1 MRRLSTE
8 LASGQVPAVLQL
20 PPLAAIAGLKHGFS
34 TLTLGSM
41 ARIVG
46 GADSRT
52 PARRALAEELTLPP
66 ENVVTAGAVHGSR
79 VARVDEPQDLVPQT
93 DGLVTD
99 RVGLGLLVTA
109 ADCYPVLLFDPV
121 RRAVGLAHAGWR
133 GTAAGIAAKVVGTLA
148 LHFGSRPADL
158 LAGLGPGIC
167 GRCYQVP
174 PEVAAHFERRFVRP
188 AATPSRFQL
197 DLRAANR
204 RHLERAGVL
213 PNQVF
218 EHPACTYESSFLAS
232 HRRRPDGSRCA
243 CLVALA

>member
-1 MRRLSTE
+1 MPRLSTE
-8 LASGQVPAVLQL
+8 LGSGQVPAVLQL
-20 PPLAAIAGLKHGFS
+20 PQLAATAGLKHGFS
-34 TLTLGSM
+34 TLRLGST
-41 ARIVG
+41 ARTGG

-52 PARRALAEELTLPP
+52 PARRALAEELTVPL

-79 VARVDEPQDLVPQT
+79 VARVDEPQDLVAQT

-99 RVGLGLLVTA
+99 RTDLGLLVTA

-121 RRAVGLAHAGWR
+121 RRALGLAHAGWR
-133 GTAAGIAAKVVGTLA
+133 GTAAGIAADLVSALA

-167 GRCYQVP
+167 GRCYHVTS
-174 PEVAAHFERRFVRP
+174 EVAAHFESCLVRP
-188 AATPSRFQL
+188 AATSGRFQL

-204 RHLERAGVL
+204 RQLERAGVL
-213 PNQVF
+213 PRQVYV
-218 EHPACTYESSFLAS
+218 HPACTYESSFLAS
-232 HRRRPDGSRCA
+232 HRRHADGSRCA